1 LTPVG
6 LYWHKRCLNA
16 LNGEEI
22 TMTQIHT
29 IHVGHMDHPAIIIGV
44 LLVLYFAYC
53 YCLKRIVEKCG
64 AEPGLLIW
72 IPLFNI
78 IRLLQAG
85 GLSGWL
91 FILFFIPVVNLVVSC
106 YMWVKICQARG
117 KSGWLVIMIFIPL
130 LDLFFIPYLAF
141 SE

>member
-1 LTPVG
+1 
-6 LYWHKRCLNA
+6 
-16 LNGEEI
+16 
-22 TMTQIHT
+22 MTQIHT
-29 IHVGHMDHPAIIIGV
+29 IHVGHMAPATVIGIV
-44 LLVLYFAYC
+44 LVLYFAYC

-64 AEPGLLIW
+64 SEPGLLIW

-78 IRLLQAG
+78 IRMLQAG

-91 FILFFIPVVNLVVSC
+91 FILFFIPVVNLVVGC